1 MKLKNIGKDNEFLI
15 ITGTVHI
22 GYGEDKQ
29 SVPFKSSY
37 WSNVNGGGGT
47 DFKWKRD
54 TKGEYGSVL
63 VEFGDELLKFKKD
76 FMCNYDLW
84 YKEPMKLNTIRKGS
98 KATITTLKPKPVTPE
113 TGIPFVSDDELR
125 ERIINGS
132 LDDPKLEAT
141 LFPNGKPSK

>member
-76 FMCNYDLW
+76 FLDKFHSCSNEVL
-84 YKEPMKLNTIRKGS
+84 
-98 KATITTLKPKPVTPE
+98 
-113 TGIPFVSDDELR
+113 PFLY
-125 ERIINGS
+125 
-132 LDDPKLEAT
+132 
-141 LFPNGKPSK
+141 LFPFSFDLGLYLPKNTNFCKNSFYKLFNTSNSII

>member
-1 MKLKNIGKDNEFLI
+1 MKLKNMGRDNEFLT
-15 ITGTVHI
+15 ITGTLHI

-37 WSNVNGGGGT
+37 WYNVNGSGGT

-54 TKGEYGSVL
+54 TKGEYQSVL

-84 YKEPMKLNTIRKGS
+84 YKEPMKLNIGRKDS
-98 KATITTLKPKPVTPE
+98 KATVTTLKPKLVTPE

-125 ERIINGS
+125 EQLLNGS
-132 LDDPKLEAT
+132 LVDDKLETT
-141 LFPNGKPSK
+141 LFPNGRPDK